1 MYQPALTDSV
11 WNSRRKIL
19 LSLLLLL
26 SLFLISCSDAPT
38 IVNQSQSAIIS
49 RINMVTDSLLQA
61 TGVPGIVVG
70 VWDPGKNIS
79 LQKGFGYGNPTTKSP
94 LGFSDLFRIGSNTKS
109 FVITVI
115 LQLVDEGKIR
125 LTDKLSKY
133 YPQFPRAD
141 EVTLHHLCTMSSGIF
156 NYTNLDSFWEIYQ
169 SNPLKKWSPEE
180 LINIAAGQPY
190 VFDPGNGYYYSNTNT
205 VMLGRII
212 EIETGKS
219 LGDALKERIMNPHGL
234 KSTTFP
240 SDHRFPG
247 IYIHGWRTDS
257 AGVHTDVS
265 EFADLS
271 WGWAAGAMISNIY
284 DVKKYVELLI
294 RGGMISDSLQQKRTN
309 DATVI
314 SSNIKY
320 GYGIFTY
327 GNGYWGHNGGLD
339 GYTSIMMHNTA
350 KNRTIIVFVNT
361 YPEGD
366 VVGDVFRRIA
376 QVLEE

>member
-169 SNPLKKWSPEE
+169 SNP
-180 LINIAAGQPY
+180 
-190 VFDPGNGYYYSNTNT
+190 
-205 VMLGRII
+205 
-212 EIETGKS
+212 
-219 LGDALKERIMNPHGL
+219 
-234 KSTTFP
+234 
-240 SDHRFPG
+240 
-247 IYIHGWRTDS
+247 
-257 AGVHTDVS
+257 
-265 EFADLS
+265 
-271 WGWAAGAMISNIY
+271 
-284 DVKKYVELLI
+284 
-294 RGGMISDSLQQKRTN
+294 
-309 DATVI
+309 
-314 SSNIKY
+314 
-320 GYGIFTY
+320 
-327 GNGYWGHNGGLD
+327 
-339 GYTSIMMHNTA
+339 
-350 KNRTIIVFVNT
+350 
-361 YPEGD
+361 
-366 VVGDVFRRIA
+366 
-376 QVLEE
+376 